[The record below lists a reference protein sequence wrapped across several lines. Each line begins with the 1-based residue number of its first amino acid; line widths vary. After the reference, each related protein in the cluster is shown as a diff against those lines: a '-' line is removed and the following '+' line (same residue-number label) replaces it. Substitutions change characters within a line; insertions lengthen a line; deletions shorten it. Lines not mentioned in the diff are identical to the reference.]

1 MHSKQCHMLSI
12 QTLSYFNEEEK
23 RKYIYITCN
32 MRNRVH
38 DTTTWHQCL
47 LLLLLSKKYPH
58 LPSFG
63 PAATLYLNLSH
74 LNFCIVSLYKTK
86 KANRKESEAAK
97 KVLLWLFCPE
107 PNRIRENPW
116 DLEHSK
122 ATLYIK
128 WLFQNFIQV
137 FEQVNTFTT

>member
-1 MHSKQCHMLSI
+1 
-12 QTLSYFNEEEK
+12 
-23 RKYIYITCN
+23 

-74 LNFCIVSLYKTK
+74 LNFCISLYKK
-86 KANRKESEAAK
+86 KRQTVK
-97 KVLLWLFCPE
+97 KVKQQRKCCFNYFVHNQTELGKTHG
-107 PNRIRENPW
+107 I
-116 DLEHSK
+116 
-122 ATLYIK
+122 
-128 WLFQNFIQV
+128 
-137 FEQVNTFTT
+137 